1 MPFVGCNLR
10 DAAIWFLL
18 IGDVECFQYTDFG
31 VIGCHGDTVVVRETG
46 WLDPPAAGSA
56 AGVEPGIQDL
66 AVNDAVELGGMEA
79 LGW

>member
-1 MPFVGCNLR
+1 M
-10 DAAIWFLL
+10 FL
-18 IGDVECFQYTDFG
+18 
-31 VIGCHGDTVVVRETG
+31 RETG

-56 AGVEPGIQDL
+56 EGVEPGIRDL

>member
-1 MPFVGCNLR
+1 MVL
-10 DAAIWFLL
+10 
-18 IGDVECFQYTDFG
+18 
-31 VIGCHGDTVVVRETG
+31 RETG

-56 AGVEPGIQDL
+56 EGVEPGIRDL